1 MSVFFIAGI
10 KTSAAGYG
18 AVDDGSA
25 DAQVDS
31 VNAEPNPASVVD
43 EVVWVVGD
51 EAILLSDVE
60 NVKMQSEMDGMKWD
74 GNPDCLIPEQ
84 LAVQKLFLHQAAID
98 SVEVTESDVARSV
111 E

>member
-1 MSVFFIAGI
+1 MWLALSVFFIAGV
-10 KTSAAGYG
+10 KASAAGYG

-84 LAVQKLFLHQAAID
+84 LAVQKLFLHQAAM
-98 SVEVTESDVARSV
+98 TRWK
-111 E
+111 